1 MTGGY
6 IRLPN
11 PHPGQIQVRQ
21 QAKRFN
27 WLAAGRRWRKTTMS
41 MSIAVEE
48 AVKGKRILWGA
59 PTFDQVRIGWQET
72 RHGVGAAARFTVQR
86 MMAEFPSGG
95 AIIYR
100 SLDNPDNARGH
111 TADGVVID
119 EVGDVKDAAWYE
131 VLRPM
136 LIDTDGW
143 LWAIGTP
150 KGRNWFWREHVNAH
164 DREDS
169 QTWQVPTL
177 GVAVQGRQLVRRP
190 HPLENPNIAF
200 SEIEQLWH
208 TTPQRIFEQEILA
221 EFTEEGGG
229 VFRRIMEAATS
240 EGREEAEPD
249 HAYVFGVDWGKHHDF
264 TVVSVLDATEKRQ
277 VKLDRYNK
285 IDYHTQ
291 VGRLEALYKRFH
303 PRQIIAERNSMGE
316 PLIEQL
322 GRMNMRVTPFTT
334 TNASKQE
341 AVDALSLAFERGEL
355 AILPDATQINELQA
369 FEARRLPSGM
379 LRYEAPEGMHDD
391 TVIALA
397 LAWQAIARRR
407 LFVA

>member
-1 MTGGY
+1 
-6 IRLPN
+6 
-11 PHPGQIQVRQ
+11 
-21 QAKRFN
+21 
-27 WLAAGRRWRKTTMS
+27 MS

-48 AVKGKRILWGA
+48 AINGKRILWGA

-72 RHGVGAAARFTVQR
+72 RHGVGTAAKFTVQR

-150 KGRNWFWREHVNAH
+150 KGKNWFWREHVNAK
-164 DREDS
+164 DRDDS

-177 GVAVQGRQLVRRP
+177 GVGFQDGQIVRRK

-200 SEIEQLWH
+200 NEIEQLWY

-221 EFTEEGGG
+221 EFTDEGGG
-229 VFRRIMEAATS
+229 VFRRISEAATAQ
-240 EGREEAEPD
+240 ERDEAEPD
-249 HAYVFGVDWGKHHDF
+249 HSYVFGVDWGKHLDF
-264 TVVSVLDATEKRQ
+264 TVVSVLDMTEKRQ

-285 IDYHTQ
+285 IDYLTQ
-291 VGRLEALYKRFH
+291 VGRLEALYRRFH

-322 GRMNMRVTPFTT
+322 RRMGLPVQPFTT

-341 AVDALSLAFERGEL
+341 AIDALSLAFERSEL
-355 AILPDATQINELQA
+355 AILPDSTQISELQA
-369 FEARRLPSGM
+369 FEATRLPSGM
-379 LRYEAPEGMHDD
+379 LRYSAPDGMHDD

-397 LAWQAIARRR
+397 LAWQAVAHRRFF
-407 LFVA
+407 LA

>member
-11 PHPGQIQVRQ
+11 PHPGQIRVRQ
-21 QAKRFN
+21 DAKRFN

-48 AVKGKRILWGA
+48 AINGKRILWGA

-72 RHGVGAAARFTVQR
+72 RHGVGTAARFTIQR

-150 KGRNWFWREHVNAH
+150 KGKNWFWREHVNAK

-169 QTWQVPTL
+169 RTWQVPTL
-177 GVAVQGRQLVRRP
+177 GVRVEEGRLLRKP

-229 VFRRIMEAATS
+229 VFRRVAASATS
-240 EGREEAEPD
+240 EERREAEPD
-249 HAYVFGVDWGKHHDF
+249 HEYVFGVDWGKHMDF
-264 TVVSVLDATEKRQ
+264 TVISVLDSTEKRQ
-277 VKLDRYNK
+277 VYLDRYNK
-285 IDYHTQ
+285 IDYQLQ
-291 VGRLEALYKRFH
+291 VERLRALYERFN

-322 GRMNMRVTPFTT
+322 NRMGLRVTPFTT

-341 AVDALSLAFERGEL
+341 AIDALALAFERGDL
-355 AILPDATQINELQA
+355 AILPDSTQIGELQA
-369 FEARRLPSGM
+369 YEARRLPSGM
-379 LRYEAPEGMHDD
+379 LRYEAPQGMHDD
-391 TVIALA
+391 TVMALA
-397 LAWQAIARRR
+397 LAWQAVARRR
-407 LFVA
+407 FFLA